1 MNRAMSQTP
10 DGPTADFPTDLSTSC
25 WLTVVLATP
34 GLRPLH
40 YLLPLMP
47 GAPPEFPARGSWVL
61 APLGRRTLLGVI
73 TAIHTKD
80 PGEVAA
86 ERLRSVDRVLQTLPS
101 LTDVTLDLYQ
111 FVARYYRRPL
121 GAVLATAVPP
131 YLRAARHHLPTKKPS
146 LVERLRTRPL
156 ETTATHDEREEAATA
171 ISAQFAPQPVW
182 PPLTAA
188 QAEAVQQIKRCLT
201 YPKHRPVLLHGV
213 TGSGKTRVYI
223 EAMRALWEAKPHAQ
237 VLLLVPEIGLTPA
250 LEMRMHSAFP
260 TVAQT
265 SLHSSMGDAA
275 RAQSWLWASTGQAQ
289 LVMGTRLAVL
299 TPLPALAM
307 IIVDEEHDASY
318 KQQESLR
325 YSARDLAVYRAQQE
339 QALVI
344 LGSATPSL
352 ETLYATERGRYLR
365 LSLPEQATGAQRA
378 AVALIDT
385 LKDPAVD
392 GLSGESRRAIEA
404 ALSAGSHVLVFLNR
418 RGWAPVLG
426 CEACPWTAVCRHCA
440 TAMVLHKQ
448 KRQWR
453 LVCHHC
459 GTVDAVPAACPDCG
473 AADLTPIGR
482 GTQKIEATLKET
494 FPQTAVVR
502 IDRDT
507 VRSADDMDAVLA
519 SISKGP
525 PKILVGTQMMAKG
538 HDLPGLDL
546 VVIADADPQLVHPD
560 FRAPEWLLAVLVQVA
575 GRAGRH
581 HHAHGASAAIA
592 QVLIQTRY
600 PQHPLFQALLNQRAD
615 DYAQTLLE
623 DRRAARLPPFSHMAM
638 VRLSDTRQD
647 RLAAWAMRLH
657 QYLTQWIRIQADAQA
672 QAQAQAKTQRAAQP
686 QGSIGEA
693 SPSSQPAGFNADDGW
708 HYAHAYPPAPD
719 YPERQGLR
727 LRWHMVLEAPTRQ
740 KRALLAEAAEDFALA
755 NPGVD
760 AQIEIDPLSQS

>member
-1 MNRAMSQTP
+1 MRQPP
-10 DGPTADFPTDLSTSC
+10 DAPAADFPTDLSTSC

-40 YLLPLMP
+40 YLLPLP
-47 GAPPEFPARGSWVL
+47 TDATSSHPTPGSWVL

-73 TAIHTKD
+73 TALHSQD
-80 PGEVAA
+80 PGEVAS
-86 ERLRSVDRVLQTLPS
+86 ERLRSVDRVLSTLPP
-101 LTDVTLDLYQ
+101 LTSTTLDFYR

-131 YLRAARHHLPTKKPS
+131 YLRTPRHYLATKKTS
-146 LVERLRTRPL
+146 LVDRLRDKPL
-156 ETTATHDEREEAATA
+156 NYGSHKENSTYAEGGRSEATHPSAWPQLTTA
-171 ISAQFAPQPVW
+171 Q
-182 PPLTAA
+182 A
-188 QAEAVQQIKRCLT
+188 QAVQAIRSHLSNPKRT
-201 YPKHRPVLLHGV
+201 PVLLHGV

-223 EAMRALWEAKPHAQ
+223 EAMHALWQTQPLAQ

-250 LEMRMHSAFP
+250 LEMRMRLAFP

-275 RAQSWLWASTGQAQ
+275 RAQSWLWASTGKAQ
-289 LVMGTRLAVL
+289 LVMGTRLSVL
-299 TPLPALAM
+299 TPMPALAM

-318 KQQESLR
+318 KQQEGLR

-339 QALVI
+339 HALVI

-352 ETLYATERGRYLR
+352 ETLHATDRGRYLR
-365 LSLPEQATGAQRA
+365 LSLPEQATGAPRA

-385 LKDPAVD
+385 LKDPAID
-392 GLSGESRRAIEA
+392 GLSTESRQAIA
-404 ALSAGSHVLVFLNR
+404 DALSAGSHVLVFLNR

-426 CEACPWTAVCRHCA
+426 CDACAWTAVCRHCA

-459 GTVDAVPAACPDCG
+459 GSLDAVPAACPDCG
-473 AADLTPIGR
+473 APDLTPVGR
-482 GTQKIEATLKET
+482 GTQKIEDTLKAA
-494 FPQTAVVR
+494 FPQTGVVR

-507 VRSADDMDAVLA
+507 VRSADDMDAVLS
-519 SISKGP
+519 SISNGP
-525 PKILVGTQMMAKG
+525 PQILVGTQMMAKG

-546 VVIADADPQLVHPD
+546 VVVADADPQLVHPD
-560 FRAPEWLLAVLVQVA
+560 FRAPEWLLSVLVQVA

-581 HHAHGASAAIA
+581 HHAAGAGATPAK
-592 QVLIQTRY
+592 VLIQTRY
-600 PQHPLFQALLNQRAD
+600 PQHPLFQAILTHRSK
-615 DYAQTLLE
+615 DYAKTLLE

-638 VRLSDTRQD
+638 VRLSDTQQD
-647 RLAAWAMRLH
+647 RLSAWAMRLH
-657 QYLTQWIRIQADAQA
+657 QHLTQWIRIQSDAQA
-672 QAQAQAKTQRAAQP
+672 QAQAHPKAQAAAKAQAP
-686 QGSIGEA
+686 GGEF
-693 SPSSQPAGFNADDGW
+693 SPAPQPAGSDKDHGW

-719 YPERQGLR
+719 YPERQGPR

-740 KRALLAEAAEDFALA
+740 QRALLAEAAENFALS
-755 NPGVD
+755 NPGVE

>member
-1 MNRAMSQTP
+1 MRQPP
-10 DGPTADFPTDLSTSC
+10 DAPAADFPTDLSTCC
-25 WLTVVLATP
+25 WVTVVLATP
-34 GLRPLH
+34 GLKPLH
-40 YLLPLMP
+40 YLLPLPTDATTSLPAP
-47 GAPPEFPARGSWVL
+47 GCWVL

-73 TAIHTKD
+73 TAVHSQD
-80 PGEVAA
+80 PGEVPT
-86 ERLRSVDRVLQTLPS
+86 ERLRAINRVLSILPPLTSTTLAF
-101 LTDVTLDLYQ
+101 YR

-131 YLRAARHHLPTKKPS
+131 YLRTPRHYLAAKKSS
-146 LVERLRTRPL
+146 LVERLRDNPL
-156 ETTATHDEREEAATA
+156 KQGSHEDNPAYAQRGRSEGSQP
-171 ISAQFAPQPVW
+171 SAW
-182 PPLTAA
+182 PPLTSA
-188 QAEAVQQIKRCLT
+188 QARAVEAIRQCLSNPQRT
-201 YPKHRPVLLHGV
+201 PVLLHGV

-223 EAMRALWEAKPHAQ
+223 EAMHALWQTQPHAQ

-250 LEMRMHSAFP
+250 LELRMRSAFP

-275 RAQSWLWASTGQAQ
+275 RGQSWLWASTGKAQ
-289 LVMGTRLAVL
+289 LVMGTRLSVL

-318 KQQESLR
+318 KQQEGLR

-339 QALVI
+339 HALVI

-352 ETLYATERGRYLR
+352 ETLHAIERGRYLR
-365 LSLPEQATGAQRA
+365 LSLPKQATGAPRA

-385 LKDPAVD
+385 LKDPAID
-392 GLSGESRRAIEA
+392 GLSAESRQAIAA

-426 CEACPWTAVCRHCA
+426 CDACAWTAVCRHCA

-459 GTVDAVPAACPDCG
+459 GSLDAVPAACPDCG
-473 AADLTPIGR
+473 APDLTPIGR
-482 GTQKIEATLKET
+482 GTQKVEDTLKAA
-494 FPQTAVVR
+494 FPQTGVVR

-507 VRSADDMDAVLA
+507 VRSADDMDAVLS
-519 SISKGP
+519 SIRNGP
-525 PKILVGTQMMAKG
+525 PQILVGTQMMAKG

-546 VVIADADPQLVHPD
+546 VVVADADPQLVHPD
-560 FRAPEWLLAVLVQVA
+560 FRAPEWLLSVLVQVA

-581 HHAHGASAAIA
+581 HHAGEGGAAPAK
-592 QVLIQTRY
+592 VLIQTRY
-600 PQHPLFQALLNQRAD
+600 PQHPLFQAILTHRSE
-615 DYAQTLLE
+615 DYAQRLLE
-623 DRRAARLPPFSHMAM
+623 DRLSARLTPFSHMAM
-638 VRLSDTRQD
+638 IRLSDTLRD
-647 RLAAWAMRLH
+647 RVSAWAARLH

-672 QAQAQAKTQRAAQP
+672 QAQAKTLAAAQP
-686 QGSIGEA
+686 QGSISIGEA
-693 SPSSQPAGFNADDGW
+693 SPSSQPPGFNADDGW

-740 KRALLAEAAEDFALA
+740 QRALLAEAAENFALA

-760 AQIEIDPLSQS
+760 VQIEIDPLSQS